1 MESDY
6 DMDGDGKRDLVK
18 AFIQVP
24 RSAVEGS
31 YKAATL
37 YEARPYCAGVQADGY
52 DHMKEVENK
61 QAFYNNGIYFNWKIH
76 LMVPRIKLLKRSW
89 KMVCFFSES
98 GILQPSVIVTAS
110 GVKLST

>member
-1 MESDY
+1 MTSRINIGVYRVDSIMTAKSDMQKDNISAGRVY
-6 DMDGDGKRDLVK
+6 
-18 AFIQVP
+18 
-24 RSAVEGS
+24 RSN
-31 YKAATL
+31 L
-37 YEARPYCAGVQADGY
+37 F
-52 DHMKEVENK
+52 MKEVENK

-89 KMVCFFSES
+89 KMVCFFRES